1 MKRLHGTNEN
11 IFASH
16 QGEPKVDNELYEMR
30 QRQTAFSLVVKAR
43 SLIQQAEQMNKDD
56 NLGMDFRNYDYG
68 LMFINEILDSVER
81 RIYKEQVAL
90 GEYYSQKRYEGFCH
104 TNDEF

>member
-1 MKRLHGTNEN
+1 MN
-11 IFASH
+11 
-16 QGEPKVDNELYEMR
+16 NELYEMTR
-30 QRQTAFSLVVKAR
+30 RQTAFALVVKAR

-81 RIYKEQVAL
+81 RIYKEQIAL
-90 GEYYSQKRYEGFCH
+90 KEYYSQERYDGFCL
-104 TNDEF
+104 TSDEF

>member
-1 MKRLHGTNEN
+1 MN
-11 IFASH
+11 
-16 QGEPKVDNELYEMR
+16 NELYEMTRR
-30 QRQTAFSLVVKAR
+30 QIAFGLVVKAR

-56 NLGMDFRNYDYG
+56 NLGIDFRNYDYG

-90 GEYYSQKRYEGFCH
+90 GEYYSEKRYEGECH